1 MKELK
6 VMLSPGFS
14 EEEFEDVV
22 SGITFRKGRNIE
34 VYSINI
40 EEHKLSGI
48 QSALRKNILLPY
60 TRETREFVNG
70 TNFAKEQELKQ
81 EEVEKQEAPVEVVK
95 EEPVKKARKAR
106 TKKDSE

>member
-70 TNFAKEQELKQ
+70 TNFAKEQEVKQ
-81 EEVEKQEAPVEVVK
+81 EEIKQEAPVEEVK
-95 EEPVKKARKAR
+95 EEPVKKHVKHVQQKRF
-106 TKKDSE
+106 